1 MFCRCITWILI
12 QLRGNGMSSI
22 VVVGANWG
30 DEGKGRIV
38 DFLAEDAAASIRFQ
52 GGNNAGHT
60 VVNDFGTFKL
70 HQLPSGIFNPDC
82 IAVLGPGMVISPEAL
97 SKEIAEVK
105 TCGVEVNL
113 AISDRATLC
122 LPLHALEDTLEEQ
135 RLGDAAYGSTRQ
147 GIAPAYGDRVMKKGI
162 LVGWL
167 NQPEVLQERIQFMLD
182 WKLPQLKALYP
193 DFDFTQSAA
202 EMSEWLLAVTAPWRD
217 FITNVSEPLKALQ
230 AEKANLLFEAQLG
243 AGRDLVYGEYPWTTS
258 SNVTAAYAGIGSGL
272 PALRPERV
280 IAVAKAFS
288 SSVGTGTLVTAM
300 EQQDNFR
307 ESANEYG
314 AVTGRPRDMGF
325 FDAVAT
331 RNGVELQAATEIAL
345 TKIDCLSGMSELK
358 ICTDYEGEH
367 ANNPIW
373 PQTTALAPVY
383 EKMQSWDEDIT
394 GCRTFAS
401 LPLAAQHYVQRI
413 EALMGVP
420 VTMVSVGP
428 EREQMIIR

>member
-1 MFCRCITWILI
+1 MP
-12 QLRGNGMSSI
+12 SI

-38 DFLAEDAAASIRFQ
+38 DFLAENASASIRFQ

-60 VVNDFGTFKL
+60 VVNEFGTFKL

-82 IAVLGPGMVISPEAL
+82 IAVLGPGMVISPAAL
-97 SKEIAEVK
+97 SEEIAEVK
-105 TCGVEVNL
+105 TAGVEVKL
-113 AISDRATLC
+113 SISDRATLC
-122 LPLHALEDTLEEQ
+122 LPLHALEDTLEEV

-167 NQPEVLQERIQFMLD
+167 NQPEVLLERIRFMLD
-182 WKLPQLKALYP
+182 WKMPQLKALYP
-193 DFDFTQSAA
+193 SCDYSQTAEQITQ
-202 EMSEWLLAVTAPWRD
+202 WLLDVTTPWRE
-217 FITNVSEPLKALQ
+217 FICNVTEPLKALQ
-230 AEKANLLFEAQLG
+230 KQNANLLFEAQLG
-243 AGRDLVYGEYPWTTS
+243 AGRDLVYGEYPYTTS

-272 PALRPERV
+272 PALHPERV
-280 IAVAKAFS
+280 IAVAKSFS

-300 EQQDNFR
+300 AEQDNFR

-314 AVTGRPRDMGF
+314 AVTGRPRDMGY

-345 TKIDCLSGMSELK
+345 TKIDCLSGMKDLRICVGYAGDHSE
-358 ICTDYEGEH
+358 
-367 ANNPIW
+367 NPIW
-373 PQTTALAPVY
+373 PQTAALTPIY
-383 EKMQSWDEDIT
+383 ESMPAWDEDIT
-394 GCRTFAS
+394 GCRTFDS
-401 LPLAAQHYVQRI
+401 LPTAAQHYVERI
-413 EALMGVP
+413 ETLMGVP
-420 VTMVSVGP
+420 VSMVSVGP

>member
-1 MFCRCITWILI
+1 
-12 QLRGNGMSSI
+12 MSSI

-38 DFLAEDAAASIRFQ
+38 DFLAVDAAASIRFQ

-82 IAVLGPGMVISPEAL
+82 IAVLGPGMVISPAAL
-97 SKEIAEVK
+97 SEEIAEVK
-105 TCGVEVNL
+105 ACDIDVKL
-113 AISDRATLC
+113 CISDRATLC

-182 WKLPQLKALYP
+182 WKMPQLKALYP
-193 DFDFTQSAA
+193 DCDFEQSAA
-202 EMSEWLLAVTAPWRD
+202 EMTAWLLEITAPWRQ
-217 FITNVSEPLKALQ
+217 FICNVTEPLKALQ
-230 AEKANLLFEAQLG
+230 KKQANLLFEAQLG

-272 PALRPERV
+272 PALRPERI
-280 IAVAKAFS
+280 IAVAKSFS

-314 AVTGRPRDMGF
+314 ATTGRPRDMGF

-345 TKIDCLSGMSELK
+345 TKIDCLSGMSDLK
-358 ICTDYEGEH
+358 ICVAYEGEH
-367 ANNPIW
+367 TENPIW
-373 PQTTALAPVY
+373 PQTASLAPVY
-383 EKMQSWDEDIT
+383 EDMQGWSEDIT
-394 GCRTFAS
+394 GCRTFES
-401 LPLAAQHYVQRI
+401 LPVAAQHYVERI
-413 EALMGVP
+413 EVLMGVP
-420 VTMVSVGP
+420 VSMVSVGP
-428 EREQMIIR
+428 ERDQMIIR

>member
-1 MFCRCITWILI
+1 MP
-12 QLRGNGMSSI
+12 SI

-38 DFLAEDAAASIRFQ
+38 DFLAENASASIRFQ

-82 IAVLGPGMVISPEAL
+82 IAVLGPGMVISPAAL
-97 SKEIAEVK
+97 SEEIAEVNAA
-105 TCGVEVNL
+105 GVDVKL
-113 AISDRATLC
+113 CISDRATLC
-122 LPLHALEDTLEEQ
+122 LPLHALEDTLEEV

-167 NQPEVLQERIQFMLD
+167 NQPDVLLERIQFMLD
-182 WKLPQLKALYP
+182 WKMPQLKALYP
-193 DFDFTQSAA
+193 SCDFSQTA
-202 EMSEWLLAVTAPWRD
+202 EQMTEWLLAVSAPWRE
-217 FITNVSEPLKALQ
+217 FICNVTEPLKALQ
-230 AEKANLLFEAQLG
+230 KQDANLLFEAQLG
-243 AGRDLVYGEYPWTTS
+243 AGRDLVYGEYPYTTS

-280 IAVAKAFS
+280 IAVAKSFS

-300 EQQDNFR
+300 AEQDNFR

-314 AVTGRPRDMGF
+314 AVTGRPRDMGY

-345 TKIDCLSGMSELK
+345 TKIDCLSGMKDLK
-358 ICTDYEGEH
+358 ICVGYAGDHSE
-367 ANNPIW
+367 NPIW
-373 PQTTALAPVY
+373 PQTAALTPIY
-383 EKMQSWDEDIT
+383 ESMPAWDEDIT
-394 GCRTFAS
+394 DCRTFDS
-401 LPLAAQHYVQRI
+401 LPAAAQHYVERI

-420 VTMVSVGP
+420 VSMVSVGP

>member
-1 MFCRCITWILI
+1 MP
-12 QLRGNGMSSI
+12 SI

-38 DFLAEDAAASIRFQ
+38 DFLAADASASIRFQ

-82 IAVLGPGMVISPEAL
+82 FAVLGPGMVISPAAL
-97 SKEIAEVK
+97 SEEIAEVK
-105 TCGVEVNL
+105 AAGVSVKL
-113 AISDRATLC
+113 HISDRATLC
-122 LPLHALEDTLEEQ
+122 LPLHALEDTLEEE

-167 NQPEVLQERIQFMLD
+167 MQPEVLLERIQFMLD
-182 WKLPQLKALYP
+182 WKMPQLKALYP
-193 DFDFTQSAA
+193 SCDFSQSAE
-202 EMSEWLLAVTAPWRD
+202 EMTAWLLEVTAPWRE
-217 FITNVSEPLKALQ
+217 FICNVTEPLKVMQ
-230 AEKANLLFEAQLG
+230 SNKANLLFEAQLG

-272 PALRPERV
+272 PALRPERI
-280 IAVAKAFS
+280 IAVAKSFS

-300 EQQDNFR
+300 EEQDNFR
-307 ESANEYG
+307 EASNEYG
-314 AVTGRPRDMGF
+314 AVTGRPRDMGY

-345 TKIDCLSGMSELK
+345 TKIDCLTGMKDLK
-358 ICTDYEGEH
+358 ICVSYAGEH
-367 ANNPIW
+367 TQNPIW
-373 PQTTALAPVY
+373 PQTAALTPIY
-383 EKMQSWDEDIT
+383 EDMQGWSEDIT

-401 LPLAAQHYVQRI
+401 LPQAAQAYVLRI

-420 VTMVSVGP
+420 IKMVSVGP
-428 EREQMIIR
+428 EREQMILR

>member
-1 MFCRCITWILI
+1 MP
-12 QLRGNGMSSI
+12 SI

-38 DFLAEDAAASIRFQ
+38 DFLAENASASIRFQ

-82 IAVLGPGMVISPEAL
+82 IAVLGPGMVISPAAL
-97 SKEIAEVK
+97 SEEIAEVNAA
-105 TCGVEVNL
+105 GVDVKL
-113 AISDRATLC
+113 FISDRATLC
-122 LPLHALEDTLEEQ
+122 LPLHALEDTLEEV

-167 NQPEVLQERIQFMLD
+167 NQPDVLLERIQFMLD
-182 WKLPQLKALYP
+182 WKMPQLKALYP
-193 DFDFTQSAA
+193 SCDFSQTA
-202 EMSEWLLAVTAPWRD
+202 EQMTEWLLAVSAPWRE
-217 FITNVSEPLKALQ
+217 FICNVTEPLKALQ
-230 AEKANLLFEAQLG
+230 KQDANLLFEAQLG
-243 AGRDLVYGEYPWTTS
+243 AGRDLVYGEYPYTTS

-280 IAVAKAFS
+280 IAVAKSFS

-300 EQQDNFR
+300 AEQDNFR

-314 AVTGRPRDMGF
+314 AVTGRPRDMGY

-345 TKIDCLSGMSELK
+345 TKIDCLSGMKDLK
-358 ICTDYEGEH
+358 ICVGYAGDHSE
-367 ANNPIW
+367 NPIW
-373 PQTTALAPVY
+373 PQTAALTPIY
-383 EKMQSWDEDIT
+383 ESMPAWDEDIN
-394 GCRTFAS
+394 GCRTFDS
-401 LPLAAQHYVQRI
+401 LPAAAQHYVERI

-420 VTMVSVGP
+420 VSMVSVGP

>member
-1 MFCRCITWILI
+1 MP
-12 QLRGNGMSSI
+12 SI

-38 DFLAEDAAASIRFQ
+38 DFLAENASASIRFQ

-60 VVNDFGTFKL
+60 VVNEFGTFKL

-82 IAVLGPGMVISPEAL
+82 IAVLGPGMVISPGAL
-97 SKEIAEVK
+97 SEEIAEVK
-105 TCGVEVNL
+105 AAGVEVKL
-113 AISDRATLC
+113 CISDRATLC
-122 LPLHALEDTLEEQ
+122 LPLHALEDTLEEV

-167 NQPEVLQERIQFMLD
+167 NQPEVLLERIQFMLD
-182 WKLPQLKALYP
+182 WKMPQLKALYP
-193 DFDFTQSAA
+193 SCDYSQTAEQITQ
-202 EMSEWLLAVTAPWRD
+202 WLLDVTAPWRA
-217 FITNVSEPLKALQ
+217 FICNVTEPLKALQ
-230 AEKANLLFEAQLG
+230 KQDANLLFEAQLG
-243 AGRDLVYGEYPWTTS
+243 AGRDLVYGEYPHTTS

-280 IAVAKAFS
+280 IAVAKSFS

-300 EQQDNFR
+300 AEQDNFR

-314 AVTGRPRDMGF
+314 AVTGRPRDMGY

-345 TKIDCLSGMSELK
+345 TKIDCLSGMKDLK
-358 ICTDYEGEH
+358 ICVGYAGDHSE
-367 ANNPIW
+367 NPIW
-373 PQTTALAPVY
+373 PQTAALTPIY
-383 EKMQSWDEDIT
+383 ESMPAWDEDIT
-394 GCRTFAS
+394 GCRTFDS
-401 LPLAAQHYVQRI
+401 LPAAAQHYVERI
-413 EALMGVP
+413 EALMGIP
-420 VTMVSVGP
+420 VSMVSVGP

>member
-1 MFCRCITWILI
+1 
-12 QLRGNGMSSI
+12 MSSI

-38 DFLAEDAAASIRFQ
+38 DYLADQASASIRFQ

-70 HQLPSGIFNPDC
+70 HQLPSGVFNPDC
-82 IAVLGPGMVISPEAL
+82 IAVLGPGMVISPENL
-97 SKEIAEVK
+97 SLEIEEVA
-105 TCGVEVNL
+105 TSGVEVKL
-113 AISDRATLC
+113 CISDRATLC

-135 RLGDAAYGSTRQ
+135 RLGDGAYGSTRQ

-167 NQPEVLQERIQFMLD
+167 KQPAVLRERIQFMMD

-193 DFDFTQSAA
+193 SFEFTQTA
-202 EMSEWLLAVTAPWRD
+202 EEMTEWLLEVSQPWRD
-217 FITNVSEPLKALQ
+217 SICNVTEPLKALQ
-230 AEKANLLFEAQLG
+230 KEDKTLLFEAQLG

-272 PALRPERV
+272 PALHPERV

-288 SSVGTGTLVTAM
+288 SSVGTGTLITAM
-300 EQQDNFR
+300 EDQDQFR
-307 ESANEYG
+307 EDAKEFG
-314 AVTGRPRDMGF
+314 ATTGRPRDMGY

-345 TKIDCLSGMSELK
+345 TKIDCLTGMKDLK
-358 ICTDYEGEH
+358 ICVAYNGEH
-367 ANNPIW
+367 TENPIW
-373 PQTTALAPVY
+373 PQTASLTALY
-383 EKMQSWDEDIT
+383 EQMTGWEEDIT
-394 GCRTFAS
+394 GCRTFES
-401 LPLAAQHYVQRI
+401 LPKGAQEYVLRI
-413 EALMGVP
+413 EELMGVP
-420 VTMVSVGP
+420 VKMVSVGP
-428 EREQMIIR
+428 ERDQMILR

>member
-1 MFCRCITWILI
+1 MP
-12 QLRGNGMSSI
+12 SI

-38 DFLAEDAAASIRFQ
+38 DFLAENASASIRFQ

-60 VVNDFGTFKL
+60 VVNEFGTFKL

-82 IAVLGPGMVISPEAL
+82 IAVLGPGMVISPSAL
-97 SKEIAEVK
+97 SEEIAEVK
-105 TCGVEVNL
+105 TAGVEVKL
-113 AISDRATLC
+113 CISDRATLC
-122 LPLHALEDTLEEQ
+122 LPLHALEDTLEEV

-167 NQPEVLQERIQFMLD
+167 NQPEVLLERIQFMLD
-182 WKLPQLKALYP
+182 WKMPQLKALYP
-193 DFDFTQSAA
+193 SCDYSQTAEQITQ
-202 EMSEWLLAVTAPWRD
+202 WLLDVTAPWRA
-217 FITNVSEPLKALQ
+217 FICNVTEPLKALQ
-230 AEKANLLFEAQLG
+230 KQDANLLFEAQLG
-243 AGRDLVYGEYPWTTS
+243 AGRDLVYGEYPYTTS

-280 IAVAKAFS
+280 IAVAKSFS

-300 EQQDNFR
+300 AEQDNFR

-314 AVTGRPRDMGF
+314 AVTGRPRDMGY
-325 FDAVAT
+325 FDAIAT

-345 TKIDCLSGMSELK
+345 TKIDCLSGMTDLK
-358 ICTDYEGEH
+358 ICIGYAGDHSE
-367 ANNPIW
+367 NPIW
-373 PQTTALAPVY
+373 PQTAALTPIY
-383 EKMQSWDEDIT
+383 ESMPAWDENIT
-394 GCRTFAS
+394 GCRTFDS
-401 LPLAAQHYVQRI
+401 LPAAAQHYVERI

-420 VTMVSVGP
+420 VSMVSVGP

>member
-1 MFCRCITWILI
+1 MP
-12 QLRGNGMSSI
+12 SI

-38 DFLAEDAAASIRFQ
+38 DLLAADAAASVRFQ

-70 HQLPSGIFNPDC
+70 HQLPSGIFNKGC
-82 IAVLGPGMVISPEAL
+82 VAVLGPGMVISPAAL
-97 SKEIAEVK
+97 TQEIAEVK
-105 TCGVEVNL
+105 AAGVDVKL
-113 AISDRATLC
+113 CISDRATLC

-162 LVGWL
+162 LIGWL

-193 DFDFTQSAA
+193 SFDFNQTAA
-202 EMSEWLLAVTAPWRD
+202 EMTAWLLDVTAPWRE
-217 FITNVSEPLKALQ
+217 FICNVTEPLKALQ
-230 AEKANLLFEAQLG
+230 KQDANLLFEAQLG

-300 EQQDNFR
+300 EEQDNFR
-307 ESANEYG
+307 ENANEFG
-314 AVTGRPRDMGF
+314 ATTGRPRDMGY

-345 TKIDCLSGMSELK
+345 TKIDCLSGLADLK
-358 ICTDYEGEH
+358 ICVAYAGEH
-367 ANNPIW
+367 TENPIW
-373 PQTTALAPVY
+373 PQTAALAPVY
-383 EKMQSWDEDIT
+383 EKMESWQEDIT
-394 GCRTFAS
+394 GCRTFES
-401 LPLAAQHYVQRI
+401 LPVAAQRYVERI
-413 EALMGVP
+413 EELMGVR
-420 VTMVSVGP
+420 VSMVSVGP
-428 EREQMIIR
+428 ERDQMINR

>member
-1 MFCRCITWILI
+1 MP
-12 QLRGNGMSSI
+12 SI

-38 DFLAEDAAASIRFQ
+38 DFLAVDAAASIRFQ

-82 IAVLGPGMVISPEAL
+82 IAVLGPGMVISPAAL
-97 SKEIAEVK
+97 SEEIAEVK
-105 TCGVEVNL
+105 AAGVSVKL
-113 AISDRATLC
+113 HISDRATLC
-122 LPLHALEDTLEEQ
+122 LPLHALEDTLEEE

-167 NQPEVLQERIQFMLD
+167 MQPEVLLERIQFMLD
-182 WKLPQLKALYP
+182 WKMPQLKALYP
-193 DFDFTQSAA
+193 SCDFSQSAE
-202 EMSEWLLAVTAPWRD
+202 EMTAWLLEVTAPWRE
-217 FITNVSEPLKALQ
+217 FICNVTEPLKVMQ
-230 AEKANLLFEAQLG
+230 SNKANLLFEAQLG

-272 PALRPERV
+272 PALRPERI
-280 IAVAKAFS
+280 IAVAKSFS

-300 EQQDNFR
+300 EEQDNFR
-307 ESANEYG
+307 EASNEYG
-314 AVTGRPRDMGF
+314 AVTGRPRDMGY

-345 TKIDCLSGMSELK
+345 TKIDCLTGMKDLK
-358 ICTDYEGEH
+358 ICVSYAGEH
-367 ANNPIW
+367 TQNPIW
-373 PQTTALAPVY
+373 PQTAALTPIY
-383 EKMQSWDEDIT
+383 EDMQGWSEDIT

-401 LPLAAQHYVQRI
+401 LPQAAQAYVLRI

-420 VTMVSVGP
+420 IKMVSVGP
-428 EREQMIIR
+428 EREQMILR

>member
-1 MFCRCITWILI
+1 
-12 QLRGNGMSSI
+12 MSSI

-38 DFLAEDAAASIRFQ
+38 DFLASDASASIRFQ

-70 HQLPSGIFNPDC
+70 HQLPSGIFNPSC
-82 IAVLGPGMVISPEAL
+82 IAVLGPGMVISPAAL
-97 SKEIAEVK
+97 TEEIKEVK
-105 TCGVEVNL
+105 SAGVDVNL
-113 AISDRATLC
+113 CISDRATLC
-122 LPLHALEDTLEEQ
+122 LPLHALEDTLEEL

-167 NQPEVLQERIQFMLD
+167 NQPEVLEQRIQFMLD

-193 DFDFTQSAA
+193 DFDYTQSAA
-202 EMSEWLLAVTAPWRD
+202 ELTAWLLEETKTWRPFICNVT
-217 FITNVSEPLKALQ
+217 EPLKALQ
-230 AEKANLLFEAQLG
+230 AKQANLLFEAQLG

-280 IAVAKAFS
+280 IAVAKSFS

-300 EQQDNFR
+300 EEQDNFR
-307 ESANEYG
+307 ESSNEYG
-314 AVTGRPRDMGF
+314 AVTGRPRDMGY

-345 TKIDCLSGMSELK
+345 TKIDCLTGMKDLK
-358 ICTDYEGEH
+358 ICVAYEGEH
-367 ANNPIW
+367 SENPIW
-373 PQTTALAPVY
+373 PQTANLQPVY
-383 EKMQSWDEDIT
+383 ETKQGWDEDIT
-394 GCRTFAS
+394 GCRTFES
-401 LPLAAQHYVQRI
+401 LPQGAQDYITRI

-420 VTMVSVGP
+420 IVMVSVGP

>member
-1 MFCRCITWILI
+1 MP
-12 QLRGNGMSSI
+12 SI

-38 DFLAEDAAASIRFQ
+38 DFLAENASASIRFQ

-82 IAVLGPGMVISPEAL
+82 IAVLGPGMVISPAAL
-97 SKEIAEVK
+97 SEEIAEVNAA
-105 TCGVEVNL
+105 GVDVKL
-113 AISDRATLC
+113 CISDRATLC
-122 LPLHALEDTLEEQ
+122 LPLHALEDTLEEV

-167 NQPEVLQERIQFMLD
+167 NQPDVLLERIQFMLD
-182 WKLPQLKALYP
+182 WKMPQLKALYP
-193 DFDFTQSAA
+193 SCDFSQTA
-202 EMSEWLLAVTAPWRD
+202 EQMTEWLLAVSAPWRE
-217 FITNVSEPLKALQ
+217 FICNVTEPLKALQ
-230 AEKANLLFEAQLG
+230 KQDANLLFEAQLG
-243 AGRDLVYGEYPWTTS
+243 AGRDLVYGEYPYTTS

-280 IAVAKAFS
+280 IAVAKSFS

-300 EQQDNFR
+300 AEQDNFR

-314 AVTGRPRDMGF
+314 AVTGRPRDMGY

-345 TKIDCLSGMSELK
+345 TKIDCLSGMKDLK
-358 ICTDYEGEH
+358 ICVGYAGDHSE
-367 ANNPIW
+367 NPIW
-373 PQTTALAPVY
+373 PQTAALTPIY
-383 EKMQSWDEDIT
+383 ESMPAWDEDIT
-394 GCRTFAS
+394 GCRTFDS
-401 LPLAAQHYVQRI
+401 LPASAQHYVERI

-420 VTMVSVGP
+420 VSMVSVGP

>member
-1 MFCRCITWILI
+1 MP
-12 QLRGNGMSSI
+12 SI

-38 DFLAEDAAASIRFQ
+38 DLLAADAAASVRFQ

-70 HQLPSGIFNPDC
+70 HQLPSGIFNKGC
-82 IAVLGPGMVISPEAL
+82 VAVLGPGMVISPAAL
-97 SKEIAEVK
+97 TQEIAEVK
-105 TCGVEVNL
+105 AAGVDVKL
-113 AISDRATLC
+113 CISDRATLC

-162 LVGWL
+162 LIGWL

-193 DFDFTQSAA
+193 SFDFNQTAA
-202 EMSEWLLAVTAPWRD
+202 EMTAWLLDVTAPWRE
-217 FITNVSEPLKALQ
+217 FICNVTEPLKALQ
-230 AEKANLLFEAQLG
+230 KQDANLLFEAQLG

-300 EQQDNFR
+300 EEQDNFR
-307 ESANEYG
+307 ENANEFG
-314 AVTGRPRDMGF
+314 ATTGRPRDMGY

-345 TKIDCLSGMSELK
+345 TKIDCLSGLADLK
-358 ICTDYEGEH
+358 ICVAYAGEH
-367 ANNPIW
+367 TENPIW
-373 PQTTALAPVY
+373 PQTAALAPVY
-383 EKMQSWDEDIT
+383 EKMESWQEDIT
-394 GCRTFAS
+394 GCRTFES
-401 LPLAAQHYVQRI
+401 LPVAAQRYVERI
-413 EALMGVP
+413 EELMGVR
-420 VTMVSVGP
+420 VSLVSVGP
-428 EREQMIIR
+428 ERDQMINR

>member
-1 MFCRCITWILI
+1 
-12 QLRGNGMSSI
+12 MSSI

-70 HQLPSGIFNPDC
+70 HQLPSGIFNPNC
-82 IAVLGPGMVISPEAL
+82 IAVLGPGMVISPAAL
-97 SKEIAEVK
+97 SEEIAEVK
-105 TCGVEVNL
+105 ASNVEVKL
-113 AISDRATLC
+113 CISDRATLC
-122 LPLHALEDTLEEQ
+122 LPLHAIEDTLEEQ

-182 WKLPQLKALYP
+182 WKMPQLNALYP
-193 DFDFTQSAA
+193 DCNFTQTAA
-202 EMSEWLLAVTAPWRD
+202 EMTAWLLDVTAPWRE
-217 FITNVSEPLKALQ
+217 FICNVSEPLKALQ
-230 AEKANLLFEAQLG
+230 QKQATLLFEAQLG

-272 PALRPERV
+272 PALRPERIV
-280 IAVAKAFS
+280 AVAKSFS

-300 EQQDNFR
+300 EQQDSFR
-307 ESANEYG
+307 ECANEFG

-331 RNGVELQAATEIAL
+331 RNGVDLQAATEIAL
-345 TKIDCLSGMSELK
+345 TKIDCLSGMSDLK
-358 ICTDYEGEH
+358 ICVAYKGDHPE
-367 ANNPIW
+367 NPIW
-373 PQTTALAPVY
+373 PQTASLTPVY
-383 EKMQSWDEDIT
+383 ENMQGWNEDIT
-394 GCRTFAS
+394 GCRNFDD
-401 LPLAAQHYVQRI
+401 LPPAAQAYVERI
-413 EALMGVP
+413 ETLMGVP
-420 VTMVSVGP
+420 VSMVSVGP

>member
-1 MFCRCITWILI
+1 MP
-12 QLRGNGMSSI
+12 SI

-38 DFLAEDAAASIRFQ
+38 DFLAEDASASIRFQ

-60 VVNDFGTFKL
+60 VVNEFGTFKL

-82 IAVLGPGMVISPEAL
+82 IAVLGPGMVISPGAL
-97 SKEIAEVK
+97 SEEIAEVK
-105 TCGVEVNL
+105 TAGVEVKL
-113 AISDRATLC
+113 CISDRATLC
-122 LPLHALEDTLEEQ
+122 LPLHALEDTLEEV

-167 NQPEVLQERIQFMLD
+167 NQPEVLLERIQFMLD
-182 WKLPQLKALYP
+182 WKMPQLKALYP
-193 DFDFTQSAA
+193 SCDFSQTA
-202 EMSEWLLAVTAPWRD
+202 EQMTEWLLAVSAPWRE
-217 FITNVSEPLKALQ
+217 FICNVTEPLKALQ
-230 AEKANLLFEAQLG
+230 KQDANLLFEAQLG
-243 AGRDLVYGEYPWTTS
+243 AGRDLVYGEYPYTTS

-280 IAVAKAFS
+280 IAVAKSFS

-300 EQQDNFR
+300 AEQENFR

-314 AVTGRPRDMGF
+314 AVTGRPRDMGY

-345 TKIDCLSGMSELK
+345 TKIDCLSGMTDLK
-358 ICTDYEGEH
+358 ICVGYVGDHSE
-367 ANNPIW
+367 NPIW
-373 PQTTALAPVY
+373 PQTAALTPIY
-383 EKMQSWDEDIT
+383 ESMPAWDEDIT
-394 GCRTFAS
+394 GCRTFDS
-401 LPLAAQHYVQRI
+401 LPAAAQHYVERI

-420 VTMVSVGP
+420 VSMVSVGP

>member
-1 MFCRCITWILI
+1 
-12 QLRGNGMSSI
+12 MSSI

-38 DFLAEDAAASIRFQ
+38 DFLASDASASIRFQ

-70 HQLPSGIFNPDC
+70 HQLPSGIFNPSC
-82 IAVLGPGMVISPEAL
+82 IAVLGPGMVISPAAL
-97 SKEIAEVK
+97 TEEIKEVK
-105 TCGVEVNL
+105 SAGVDVNL
-113 AISDRATLC
+113 CISDRATLC
-122 LPLHALEDTLEEQ
+122 LPLHALEDTLEEL

-167 NQPEVLQERIQFMLD
+167 NQPEVLEQRIQFMLD

-193 DFDFTQSAA
+193 DFDYPQSAA
-202 EMSEWLLAVTAPWRD
+202 ELTAWLLEETKAWRPFICNVT
-217 FITNVSEPLKALQ
+217 EPLKALQ
-230 AEKANLLFEAQLG
+230 AKQANLLFEAQLG

-280 IAVAKAFS
+280 IAVAKSFS

-300 EQQDNFR
+300 EEQDNFR
-307 ESANEYG
+307 ESSNEYG
-314 AVTGRPRDMGF
+314 AVTGRPRDMGY

-345 TKIDCLSGMSELK
+345 TKIDCLTGMKDLK
-358 ICTDYEGEH
+358 ICVAYEGEH
-367 ANNPIW
+367 SENPIW
-373 PQTTALAPVY
+373 PQTANLQPVY
-383 EKMQSWDEDIT
+383 ETMQGWDEDIT
-394 GCRTFAS
+394 GCRTFES
-401 LPLAAQHYVQRI
+401 LPQGAQDYITRI

-420 VTMVSVGP
+420 IVMVSVGP

>member
-1 MFCRCITWILI
+1 MP
-12 QLRGNGMSSI
+12 SI

-38 DFLAEDAAASIRFQ
+38 DFLASDAAASIRFQ

-82 IAVLGPGMVISPEAL
+82 TAILGPGMVISPAAL
-97 SKEIAEVK
+97 TEEIAEVK
-105 TCGVEVNL
+105 AAGVNVKMH
-113 AISDRATLC
+113 ISDRATLC

-167 NQPEVLQERIQFMLD
+167 MQPEVLLERIQFMLD
-182 WKLPQLKALYP
+182 WKMPQLKALYP
-193 DFDFTQSAA
+193 SCDFSQTA
-202 EMSEWLLAVTAPWRD
+202 EEMTAWLLDVSAPWRE
-217 FITNVSEPLKALQ
+217 FICNVTEPLKVMQ
-230 AEKANLLFEAQLG
+230 SNNANLLFEAQLG

-272 PALRPERV
+272 PALRPERI
-280 IAVAKAFS
+280 IAVAKSFS

-300 EQQDNFR
+300 EEQDNFR

-314 AVTGRPRDMGF
+314 ATTGRPRDMGY

-345 TKIDCLSGMSELK
+345 TKIDCLTGMSDLK
-358 ICTDYEGEH
+358 ICVAYTGEH
-367 ANNPIW
+367 TENPIW
-373 PQTTALAPVY
+373 PQTAALTPIY
-383 EKMQSWDEDIT
+383 EDMQPWSEDIT
-394 GCRTFAS
+394 TCRTFES
-401 LPLAAQHYVQRI
+401 LPEAAQAYVLRI
-413 EALMGVP
+413 EALMGVAIS
-420 VTMVSVGP
+420 MVSVGP
-428 EREQMIIR
+428 ERDQMILR

>member
-1 MFCRCITWILI
+1 MP
-12 QLRGNGMSSI
+12 SI

-38 DFLAEDAAASIRFQ
+38 DFLAENASASIRFQ

-82 IAVLGPGMVISPEAL
+82 IAVLGPGMVISPAAL
-97 SKEIAEVK
+97 SEEIAEVNAA
-105 TCGVEVNL
+105 GVDVKL
-113 AISDRATLC
+113 CISDRATLC
-122 LPLHALEDTLEEQ
+122 LPLHALEDTLEEV

-167 NQPEVLQERIQFMLD
+167 NQPDVLLERIQFMLD
-182 WKLPQLKALYP
+182 WKMPQLKALYP
-193 DFDFTQSAA
+193 SCDFSQTA
-202 EMSEWLLAVTAPWRD
+202 EQMTEWLLAVSAPWRE
-217 FITNVSEPLKALQ
+217 FICNVTEPLKALQ
-230 AEKANLLFEAQLG
+230 KQDANLLFEAQLG
-243 AGRDLVYGEYPWTTS
+243 AGRDLVYGEYPYTTS

-280 IAVAKAFS
+280 IAVAKSFS
-288 SSVGTGTLVTAM
+288 SSDGTGTLVTAM
-300 EQQDNFR
+300 AEQDNFR

-314 AVTGRPRDMGF
+314 AVTGRPRDMGY

-345 TKIDCLSGMSELK
+345 TKIDCLSGMKDLK
-358 ICTDYEGEH
+358 ICVGYAGDHSE
-367 ANNPIW
+367 NPIW
-373 PQTTALAPVY
+373 PQTAALTPIY
-383 EKMQSWDEDIT
+383 ESMPAWDEDIT
-394 GCRTFAS
+394 DCRTFDS
-401 LPLAAQHYVQRI
+401 LPAAAQHYVERI
-413 EALMGVP
+413 EVLMGVP
-420 VTMVSVGP
+420 VSMVSVGP

>member
-1 MFCRCITWILI
+1 MP
-12 QLRGNGMSSI
+12 SI

-38 DFLAEDAAASIRFQ
+38 DFLAADASASIRFQ

-82 IAVLGPGMVISPEAL
+82 TAVLGPGMVISPAAL
-97 SKEIAEVK
+97 SEEIAEVK
-105 TCGVEVNL
+105 AAGVSVKL
-113 AISDRATLC
+113 HISDRATLC
-122 LPLHALEDTLEEQ
+122 LPLHALEDTLEEE
-135 RLGDAAYGSTRQ
+135 RLGDGAYGSTRQ

-167 NQPEVLQERIQFMLD
+167 MQPEVLVERIRFMLD
-182 WKLPQLKALYP
+182 WKMPQLKALYP
-193 DFDFTQSAA
+193 SCDFTQSAE
-202 EMSEWLLAVTAPWRD
+202 EMTAWLLEVTAPWRE
-217 FITNVSEPLKALQ
+217 FICNVTEPLKVMQSNDAS
-230 AEKANLLFEAQLG
+230 LLFEAQLG

-272 PALRPERV
+272 PALRPERI
-280 IAVAKAFS
+280 IAVAKSFS

-300 EQQDNFR
+300 EEQDNFR
-307 ESANEYG
+307 ETSNEYG
-314 AVTGRPRDMGF
+314 ATTGRPRDMGY

-345 TKIDCLSGMSELK
+345 TKIDCLTGMTDLK
-358 ICTDYEGEH
+358 ICVSYEGEH
-367 ANNPIW
+367 TQNPIW
-373 PQTTALAPVY
+373 PQTAALSPVY
-383 EKMQSWDEDIT
+383 EQMQGWSEDIT
-394 GCRTFAS
+394 GCRTFES
-401 LPLAAQHYVQRI
+401 LPAAAQHYVLRI

-420 VTMVSVGP
+420 ISMVSVGP
-428 EREQMIIR
+428 ERDQMILRS

>member
-1 MFCRCITWILI
+1 MP
-12 QLRGNGMSSI
+12 SI

-38 DFLAEDAAASIRFQ
+38 DYLAADAAASIRFQ

-60 VVNDFGTFKL
+60 VVNDYGTFKL
-70 HQLPSGIFNPDC
+70 HQLPSGIFNPNC
-82 IAVLGPGMVISPEAL
+82 VAVLGPGMVISPEKL
-97 SKEIAEVK
+97 SVEIAEVQAA
-105 TCGVEVNL
+105 GIEVKL
-113 AISDRATLC
+113 CISDRATLC

-135 RLGDAAYGSTRQ
+135 RLGDLAYGSTRQ

-193 DFDFTQSAA
+193 SCDFNQTAA
-202 EMSEWLLAVTAPWRD
+202 EMTAWLLEVTAPWRP
-217 FITNVSEPLKALQ
+217 FICNVTEPLKALQ
-230 AEKANLLFEAQLG
+230 KQDASLLFEAQLG
-243 AGRDLVYGEYPWTTS
+243 AGRDLVYGEYPYTTS

-300 EQQDNFR
+300 EEQDAFR
-307 ESANEYG
+307 ENANEFG
-314 AVTGRPRDMGF
+314 ATTGRPRDMGY

-345 TKIDCLSGMSELK
+345 TKIDCLSGMKDLK
-358 ICTDYEGEH
+358 ICVAYAGEH
-367 ANNPIW
+367 TENPIW
-373 PQTTALAPVY
+373 PQTAALSPVY
-383 EKMQSWDEDIT
+383 EQMPSWSEDIT
-394 GCRTFAS
+394 GCRTFES
-401 LPLAAQHYVQRI
+401 LPVAAQQYIERI
-413 EALMGVP
+413 EDLMGVR
-420 VTMVSVGP
+420 VSMVSVGP
-428 EREQMIIR
+428 ERDQMIIR